1 MPIHISQLS
10 LKHLLLHEEYQ
21 VSIVAL
27 SKVIESYLRQQW
39 QENQW
44 SLDVFT
50 FVQYTVPLT
59 YAHKGKL
66 YARGTV
72 MFWLTQILIILI
84 YI

>member
-39 QENQW
+39 QENQ
-44 SLDVFT
+44 
-50 FVQYTVPLT
+50 
-59 YAHKGKL
+59 
-66 YARGTV
+66 
-72 MFWLTQILIILI
+72 
-84 YI
+84 